1 MALSADKPA
10 AGLESGKGEILHA
23 QDPWHHAK
31 TVLADRLDEH
41 SFKNWIEPTVLESLT
56 EGVLYVRVPS
66 QFFADWLREHYLD
79 AVSDVLRGLLPEFR
93 EVRFLPPKGQDGH
106 VTETSAEQGRVA
118 AESGAAASARVLRP
132 EIPPT
137 RGAEVR
143 RRIAGFNPRY
153 TFDRFVVGEGNRF
166 PYAAA
171 VAVCESPG
179 RVYNP
184 LFIYGGTGLGKTHL
198 MQAIGQGIL
207 AETPDRRVAY
217 ISSEE
222 FTNQLIRSI
231 ADRTVHRFREKFRRV
246 DVLLI
251 DDVHFI
257 SGKEATQEEFFH
269 TFNTLFDAHKQIVLS
284 SDRSPKEL
292 AGVESRLVSRFEW
305 GLVTD
310 IQPPDLETRIAIL
323 QNKAREERVR
333 IPVEY
338 LRLIALH
345 VNSNIRELEG
355 ALTTVLAYSSLNG
368 TKITMEVVETVL
380 RDLIR
385 CEKIKSVTVD
395 QIQQEVAKRYDVRI
409 ADLKGQSRQRQVVV
423 PRQVAMYLCKTLIPS
438 MSLGDIG
445 EHFGGKD
452 HTTVLHS
459 ISKIESAMRND
470 TRLRDTVDQLSRALR
485 G

>member
-1 MALSADKPA
+1 MALSVNKSAVTRECGETDKNVA
-10 AGLESGKGEILHA
+10 S
-23 QDPWHHAK
+23 DPWYQAK
-31 TVLADRLDEH
+31 TILADRLDEH
-41 SFKNWIEPTVLESLT
+41 SFKNWIEPTVFESLDD
-56 EGVLYVRVPS
+56 GVLFVRVPS
-66 QFFADWLREHYLD
+66 QFFVEWLREHYLD
-79 AVSDVLRGLLPEFR
+79 AVTDVLRGIMPEFR
-93 EVRFLPPKGQDGH
+93 EIRFLSQKDSDGGSPEKQLGEKAH
-106 VTETSAEQGRVA
+106 VPQPAGRTIAVRPGVSASKR
-118 AESGAAASARVLRP
+118 
-132 EIPPT
+132 
-137 RGAEVR
+137 AEVKR
-143 RRIAGFNPRY
+143 HIAGFNPHY
-153 TFDRFVVGEGNRF
+153 TFERFVVGEGNKF
-166 PYAAA
+166 SYAAA
-171 VAVCESPG
+171 MAVKESPG

-207 AETPDRRVAY
+207 AETPERRVAY

-231 ADRTVHRFREKFRRV
+231 GERTMHRFREKFRRV

-269 TFNTLFDAHKQIVLS
+269 TFNALFDAHKQIVLS

-323 QNKAREERVR
+323 QNKAREKQVK

-338 LRLIALH
+338 LRMIALH

-355 ALTTVLAYSSLNG
+355 ALTTILGYSLLNQ
-368 TKITMEVVETVL
+368 TKITAELVETVL

-409 ADLKGQSRQRQVVV
+409 ADLKGRSRQRQVVL

-438 MSLGDIG
+438 MSLSDIG

-452 HTTVLHS
+452 HTTVLHG
-459 ISKIESAMRND
+459 IAKVESAMRKD
-470 TRLRDTVDQLSRALR
+470 TLLRDTVDQISRALR